1 MFEFST
7 PTDSD
12 TNCLELVQTPPQVK
26 GSLPQDCPPQP
37 SLQMPFASS
46 GSPGYSQL
54 LSDLAINRGSRDS
67 LLRFD
72 RLLEQLT
79 KLRET
84 HFLVCYTRIIK
95 NVVID
100 TEKYPDE
107 EVQARVLSTGAF
119 IPMKLECRYVHQPG
133 SFPHHMLLGFLWKF
147 HHIHMING

>member
-12 TNCLELVQTPPQVK
+12 TNCLELVQTPQVK

-37 SLQMPFASS
+37 SLQMPIANS

-67 LLRFD
+67 LRRFSD

-95 NVVID
+95 NMVID
-100 TEKYPDE
+100 TEEYPDE
-107 EVQARVLSTGAF
+107 DVQARILSTGAS
-119 IPMKLECRYVHQPG
+119 IPMKLECRYVHQPR
-133 SFPHHMLLGFLWKF
+133 SFPHHLLLGFLWKF
-147 HHIHMING
+147 HHIPMING